1 MIKETNLV
9 KGEIFLFKT
18 PEDILNP
25 DSLKS
30 NWSLDIC
37 VAFVAQESFLQ
48 NASIRDNITFGLPFQ
63 KERYNSVIKACAL
76 QRDLE
81 ILEDGD
87 LTEIGEKGLTI
98 SGGQKQRCSLA
109 R

>member
-1 MIKETNLV
+1 M
-9 KGEIFLFKT
+9 
-18 PEDILNP
+18 
-25 DSLKS
+25 S
-30 NWSLDIC
+30 NWILDNC

-48 NASIRDNITFGLPFQ
+48 NASIRSNITFGLPFHE
-63 KERYNSVIKACAL
+63 ERYKAVIKACAL
-76 QRDLE
+76 LRDFE

-87 LTEIGEKGLTI
+87 LTEVGEKGLTL